1 MADAALLDQVPGL
14 RIPALADNLRA
25 CRDTLDAPGTALADV
40 GAIINRD
47 PGLATHFFRQVNQ
60 GRIGGNRPLIST
72 IESTLNLMG
81 ETAIRH
87 QLGQVPVLEET
98 VTNEAVRRHWY
109 RLIVRGR
116 LAAEIAA
123 EWGRLQ
129 NDRAPSELMAACFL
143 QPLGE
148 FLLALA
154 RPDDFLAC
162 ARAELE
168 GGHRNGCELQRLGL
182 RSRDLGRHAARAWGL
197 PSLLQE
203 SLDPAAMIGR
213 AQNVVVAYAL
223 ASAADIGHWR
233 SPAVEAAMEL
243 AAGYLNRPLAEV
255 SHRVHQVAAHA
266 ARQFRLPGVVPPAA
280 KLLWTVLPEGPEA
293 GQTGPAEA
301 DSPEAAEP
309 GTPVPAGPDIAPLK
323 AALTETL
330 REGGDANALIR
341 TLLQRLHEDYGFR
354 RSLLLL
360 PDPQRT
366 RLTVRHQQG
375 FGHEAAGLFVD
386 LLKPGLFRKAM
397 EKQQLLW
404 IHDEN
409 YPKVAASLP
418 ERWSRAVSSANFL
431 LLTLGVGE
439 RTLGVIYLD
448 QEGRPIPET
457 LARALQPAA
466 KLLARALQIAHE
478 RKAQRKA

>member
-1 MADAALLDQVPGL
+1 MTATALLDQVPGL

-40 GAIINRD
+40 GDIINRD

-60 GRIGGNRPLIST
+60 GRIGGSRPLIST

-98 VTNEAVRRHWY
+98 VTDKAVRQHWY
-109 RLIVRGR
+109 RLIVRAR
-116 LAAEIAA
+116 LAAEIVA

-162 ARAELE
+162 ARVELG
-168 GGHRNGCELQRLGL
+168 GGHRNACELERLGV
-182 RSRDLGRHAARAWGL
+182 RSRDLGRRAASAWGL
-197 PSLLQE
+197 PLLLQE

-233 SPAVEAAMEL
+233 SPAVEAALEL
-243 AAGYLNRPLAEV
+243 AAGYLNRPPAEV
-255 SHRVHQVAAHA
+255 SHRLHQVAAHA

-280 KLLWTVLPEGPEA
+280 KLLWTVLPEGPAE
-293 GQTGPAEA
+293 PAEPPA
-301 DSPEAAEP
+301 TKPEPPAAP
-309 GTPVPAGPDIAPLK
+309 PATPDIAPLK

-330 REGGDANALIR
+330 RAGGDANALIR

-366 RLTVRHQQG
+366 RLTVRHKEG
-375 FGHEAAGLFVD
+375 FGHEATGLFVD

-418 ERWSRAVSSANFL
+418 ERWTRAVSSANFL

-448 QEGRPIPET
+448 QGGKPISPA
-457 LARALQPAA
+457 LARALQPVA